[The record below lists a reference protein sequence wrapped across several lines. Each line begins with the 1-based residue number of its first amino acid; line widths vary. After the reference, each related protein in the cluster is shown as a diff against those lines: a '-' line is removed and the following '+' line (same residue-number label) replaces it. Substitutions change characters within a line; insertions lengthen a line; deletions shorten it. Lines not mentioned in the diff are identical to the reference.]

1 MAEGARLESV
11 YRLIPYR
18 GFESPS
24 LRHFYSTRISTRG
37 IRTCEAEGPNKQHGE
52 SPSLRHIFTTLI
64 ITLLTALVLWSI
76 PAQAALPDKTQAA
89 RVIQVID
96 GDTIIV
102 EIEKRRE
109 HVRLIGIDTPETRPN
124 RRAELQAHDRH
135 VDQKT
140 IFKLGSQSSNFSR
153 ELMPKNSTVFLEFD
167 ATKRDKYQRLL
178 AYAWIRRPRTSTE
191 LMANEELLRSGYAYL
206 LTVPPNVK
214 YRKRLADAFAEG
226 RREKRGLWQQ

>member
-1 MAEGARLESV
+1 
-11 YRLIPYR
+11 
-18 GFESPS
+18 
-24 LRHFYSTRISTRG
+24 
-37 IRTCEAEGPNKQHGE
+37 
-52 SPSLRHIFTTLI
+52 
-64 ITLLTALVLWSI
+64 VLWSI

-96 GDTIIV
+96 GDTIII

-140 IFKLGSQSSNFSR
+140 IFKLGSRSSNFTR
-153 ELMPKNSTVFLEFD
+153 ELLPKNSTVFLEFD
-167 ATKRDKYQRLL
+167 VNRRDKYQRLL
-178 AYAWIRRPRTSTE
+178 AYAWVRRSNSSTE
-191 LMANEELLRSGYAYL
+191 VMANEEILRAGYAYL
-206 LTVPPNVK
+206 LTIPPNVK
-214 YRKRLADAFAEG
+214 YRKRFTDAIAEG